1 MGVLSSMY
9 LANSGL
15 NAMGTDMSVIGN
27 NITNLNTV
35 GFKQGRAVFANI
47 YGQTLTGKSNI
58 VSVSQPGTGVYVEGI
73 QQELNQG
80 TIQSTTNGLDLA
92 IQGNGFLTLRAK
104 SGKLVYSRNG
114 ELALDKQGRIVDI
127 EGRKI
132 QGYQSVNGQLQ
143 PVLSDVAVPQTT
155 VPPKATQNVSSR
167 INLDAAMTENM
178 KAGKM
183 FEKSTNIFDS
193 LGIQH
198 LLTYKFI
205 PTNVT
210 GQWAFQA
217 TMDGANLTQGAGTI
231 AYTPVG
237 RKSPKTLKGMVG
249 LIQFD
254 GNGDVEK
261 INYGGS
267 PLKTDSGGLTHAIYQ
282 TTLTDKAKTPTT
294 FDIVIPLKG
303 QQIQTNHVLGVT
315 QQVLNLT
322 QYNQPSSTIEETQDG
337 HKSGDLNNL
346 AIGRDGKVV
355 GSFTN
360 GVQEVIAA
368 IAIANFNNAGG
379 LSSVGGNAVQ
389 ASIASG
395 PPVYGLPGEG
405 GRGTLLAN
413 SLELSTTDLGRQMVD
428 MITAERGYQASASI
442 IATDNAILNTLL
454 QRVG

>member
-114 ELALDKQGRIVDI
+114 QLALDKEGRIVDI
-127 EGRKI
+127 EGRKL

-143 PVLSDVAVPQTT
+143 PVLSDIAVPQTT
-155 VPPKATQNVSSR
+155 VPPKATQNVNSR
-167 INLDAAMTENM
+167 INLDAAMTENL

-198 LLTYKFI
+198 LLTYKFV

-217 TMDGANLTQGAGTI
+217 TMDGATLTQGAGSI
-231 AYTPVG
+231 SYIPVG
-237 RKSPKTLKGMVG
+237 RKSAKTLKGMVG

-254 GNGDVEK
+254 GNGDVQSV
-261 INYGGS
+261 NYGGS
-267 PLKTDSGGLTHAIYQ
+267 PLKKDSGGVTHAVYK
-282 TTLTDKAKTPTT
+282 TTLADKAKTPVS
-294 FDIVIPLKG
+294 FDIAIPLVG
-303 QQIQTNHVLGVT
+303 QSVRTSHVIGVT
-315 QQVLNLT
+315 QQVLQLT
-322 QYNQPSSTIEETQDG
+322 QYNAPSSTIEETQDG

-360 GVQEVIAA
+360 GVQEVLAA
-368 IAIANFNNAGG
+368 VALANFNNAGG
-379 LSSVGGNAVQ
+379 LSSVGGNAMQ

-405 GRGTLLAN
+405 GRGSLLAN

-442 IATDNAILNTLL
+442 ISTDNAILNTLL

>member
-114 ELALDKQGRIVDI
+114 ELALDKAGRIVDI
-127 EGRKI
+127 EGRKL
-132 QGYQSVNGQLQ
+132 QGYQSINGQLQ
-143 PVLSDVAVPQTT
+143 PVLSDVSVPQTT

-167 INLDAAMTENM
+167 INLDAAMTENL
-178 KAGKM
+178 KAGRK

-198 LLTYKFI
+198 LLTYKFV

-217 TMDGANLTQGAGTI
+217 TMDGANLTQGAGTVS
-231 AYTPVG
+231 YTPVG
-237 RKSPKTLKGMVG
+237 RKSPQTLKGMVG

-267 PLKTDSGGLTHAIYQ
+267 PLKNDSGGLTHAIYQ

-303 QQIQTNHVLGVT
+303 QRVRTNHVLGVT
-315 QQVLNLT
+315 QQVLELT

-368 IAIANFNNAGG
+368 VALANFNNAGG
-379 LSSVGGNAVQ
+379 LQSVGGNAMQ

-395 PPVYGLPGEG
+395 PPVYGLAGEG

-428 MITAERGYQASASI
+428 MITAERGYQASASVI
-442 IATDNAILNTLL
+442 STDNAILNTLL